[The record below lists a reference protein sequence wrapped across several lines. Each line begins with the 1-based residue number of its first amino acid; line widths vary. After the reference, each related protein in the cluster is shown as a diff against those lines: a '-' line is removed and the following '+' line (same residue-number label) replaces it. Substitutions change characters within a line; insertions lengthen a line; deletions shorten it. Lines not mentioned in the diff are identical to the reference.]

1 MDTLLKLAKCT
12 YLNNSVGTL
21 NDTSVAIYNN
31 RKFHYFVT
39 SHKSR
44 SCAENVRRLA
54 KHSSIEDSQCYS
66 GCMIFHLP
74 MMHFSLLLI
83 IKFNE
88 LQKNHMDRYLYL
100 ESLDNELQEEFG
112 GKHEIADVVTKDY
125 GLTCASFRL
134 VAKAIQN
141 YSRSC

>member
-1 MDTLLKLAKCT
+1 
-12 YLNNSVGTL
+12 
-21 NDTSVAIYNN
+21 
-31 RKFHYFVT
+31 
-39 SHKSR
+39 
-44 SCAENVRRLA
+44 
-54 KHSSIEDSQCYS
+54 
-66 GCMIFHLP
+66 

-134 VAKAIQN
+134 VAEAIQN